1 MDIDIRPIA
10 AIPPGDTKENRPRA
24 PHLRAP
30 ARLIEYARQRYVAL
44 TPHATIELLDNPSLA
59 HVPGSAYYLRG
70 LLKWQGRWIPAI
82 DLHTL
87 LRAYANY
94 VPVQLPYV
102 LVVAYLAASR
112 RGLQYGALALPA
124 LPRMI
129 DVRDDSQCALPTDS
143 DLWPL
148 IALSCFRHGGGAVP
162 IVDCGRI
169 FDVYHG

>member
-1 MDIDIRPIA
+1 MDIDIQPIA
-10 AIPPGDTKENRPRA
+10 AIPPGDRKENTPRA
-24 PHLRAP
+24 PHLRTP

-44 TPHATIELLDNPSLA
+44 APHATIELLDNPSLA
-59 HVPGSAYYLRG
+59 RVPGSAYYLRG

-94 VPVQLPYV
+94 VPVRLPYV
-102 LVVAYLAASR
+102 LVVAYLAAAR
-112 RGLQYGALALPA
+112 RDLQYGALALPA
-124 LPRMI
+124 LPQMI
-129 DVRDDSQCALPTDS
+129 DVGDDSRCALPTDS

-148 IALSCFRHGGGAVP
+148 IALSCFRHSGGAVP